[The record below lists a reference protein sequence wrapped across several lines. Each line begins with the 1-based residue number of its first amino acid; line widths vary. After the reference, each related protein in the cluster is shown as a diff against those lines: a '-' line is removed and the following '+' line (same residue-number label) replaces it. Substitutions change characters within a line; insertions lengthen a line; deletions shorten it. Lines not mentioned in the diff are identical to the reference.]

1 MSSDS
6 PIARSCDT
14 CGAAEAPALTHRGVV
29 IGRVC
34 DRCVDGL
41 IADAADIPSDED
53 NDNVATTESEK
64 NVSQCPAEGGTS
76 VGAGV
81 QEDNANY
88 NRNRQKSTERGIE
101 HACSWREAYQQMGV
115 DEVGHR

>member
-1 MSSDS
+1 MSSES
-6 PIARSCDT
+6 PIARDCDT

-41 IADAADIPSDED
+41 IADADDMPTDED

-64 NVSQCPAEGGTS
+64 KCKPVP
-76 VGAGV
+76 
-81 QEDNANY
+81 
-88 NRNRQKSTERGIE
+88 R
-101 HACSWREAYQQMGV
+101 
-115 DEVGHR
+115 

>member
-1 MSSDS
+1 VSSGS

-41 IADAADIPSDED
+41 IADAEDIPSDEA
-53 NDNVATTESEK
+53 NENVATTESEK
-64 NVSQCPAEGGTS
+64 NASQCPEGGTS
-76 VGAGV
+76 GGAGK
-81 QEDNANY
+81 EELNANY
-88 NRNRQKSTERGIE
+88 NSNSQKSTERGIE
-101 HACSWREAYQQMGV
+101 HACSWREVYQQQGV
-115 DEVGHR
+115 VEVGHR

>member
-1 MSSDS
+1 MSSGS
-6 PIARSCDT
+6 PIARDCNT

-41 IADAADIPSDED
+41 IADAGDTSSDEE

-64 NVSQCPAEGGTS
+64 NASQCPEGGTS
-76 VGAGV
+76 GGAGK
-81 QEDNANY
+81 EELNASY
-88 NRNRQKSTERGIE
+88 NSNRQKSTERGIE
-101 HACSWREAYQQMGV
+101 HACSWRETYQQMGV